1 MGFKFEKLDVWHKSV
16 ELSYKINKLV
26 VYFPKEEMF
35 VLSAQL
41 KRSADSISLNITEGS
56 TGQSNA
62 EFKRFLGYAI
72 RSAIELVTGLYLA
85 KSRDLINDNS
95 FSELYNETEKVSI
108 MIQALRKALKQ

>member
-26 VYFPKEEMF
+26 INFPKEEMF
-35 VLSAQL
+35 VLSSQL
-41 KRSADSISLNITEGS
+41 KRSADSISLNIAEGS

-72 RSAIELVTGLYLA
+72 RSGIELVSGLYLA
-85 KSRDLINDNS
+85 KSRNLVDNEN
-95 FSELYNETEKVSI
+95 FNELYQEAEKVII
-108 MIQALRKALKQ
+108 MIQALRKVIK

>member
-26 VYFPKEEMF
+26 GSFPKEEMF
-35 VLSAQL
+35 VLSSQL
-41 KRSADSISLNITEGS
+41 KRSADSISLNIAEGS

-72 RSAIELVTGLYLA
+72 RSAIELVSGLYLA
-85 KSRDLINDNS
+85 KSRDLIDNES
-95 FSELYNETEKVSI
+95 FDGFYKDTEKVVI
-108 MIQALRKALKQ
+108 MIQALRKVLK